1 MECGIFTSIAG
12 SEKSAD
18 KVIGLTGSQM
28 TAQPLFF
35 KGNDAVHSGIK

>member
-1 MECGIFTSIAG
+1 MIPSKPLNEGVDFPRVQG
-12 SEKSAD
+12 
-18 KVIGLTGSQM
+18 